1 MMNWNR
7 WVRGSFRIAIA
18 RPILRVY
25 RDVIEYSGAAP
36 LVFVLLFMAAQVH
49 AGEIEPRAYA
59 NTPVGVN
66 FLLAGYTYS
75 DGGLSTSGSSPLK
88 DAQLKIHTEIL
99 AYARSLDVSGKSGK
113 FDVILPFTEGLQFID
128 LAAQCGLFCSRKY
141 SFRTRPAKP
150 IERWLLEFSYRE
162 LPIEQGEVVLYK
174 KGLEWSE
181 SYVTLTRDY
190 YLKL

>member
-1 MMNWNR
+1 MMNRNR

-25 RDVIEYSGAAP
+25 RGVIEYSGVTP
-36 LVFVLLFMAAQVH
+36 LVFVLLFVAAQVH

-88 DAQLKIHTEIL
+88 DA
-99 AYARSLDVSGKSGK
+99 
-113 FDVILPFTEGLQFID
+113 
-128 LAAQCGLFCSRKY
+128 
-141 SFRTRPAKP
+141 
-150 IERWLLEFSYRE
+150 
-162 LPIEQGEVVLYK
+162 
-174 KGLEWSE
+174 
-181 SYVTLTRDY
+181 
-190 YLKL
+190 